1 MPELR
6 EVAAI
11 LDAGKV
17 EASELQAAL
26 QALVFHQ
33 CLYEDWPHAP
43 SFRLLTRH
51 MVQVQPILAAFG
63 YRVTHHPAERMLV
76 LETGRNPYGV
86 NQMRLKKD
94 ETIVLLA
101 ARLLYAEGLAQID
114 DRARVEITTD
124 DIHDRLRACGEDP
137 PSLSRLIEIL
147 KAFQRKGLVRVGET
161 DAAEQMAVVTLMPGI
176 AVLVPEAYVEAVRL
190 WLEHRAAGAEAQT
203 DSLLGQ
209 VAAYRSTLGSE
220 RPPARSHDDEEEA
233 DVPA

>member
-11 LDAGKV
+11 LDTGKV

-101 ARLLYAEGLAQID
+101 SRLLYAEGLAQID

-137 PSLSRLIEIL
+137 PSLPRLIEIL

-190 WLEHRAAGAEAQT
+190 WLEHRAAGIEAQA

-220 RPPARSHDDEEEA
+220 RPPAQSHDDEEEA